1 MHIRTSRV
9 TRNGRTY
16 EYAQLVEAFRR
27 PSDGMPTHRVIATLG
42 DVNDLAVRNLRD
54 ALQASRKGKR
64 LTVASTPAPAPAK
77 SFAAL
82 KPTAN
87 LRYLDVAV
95 LLEVWR
101 ELELDALLNEVMPAG
116 NASLAPASVVAAL
129 SIQRCVEPG
138 SKLFAA
144 RWVPRTALVELLA
157 LPPNHFNNTRLHR
170 VLDDLDGATKALM
183 AKLPNRYTQ
192 RDGSFASLFLDV
204 SDAWFVGHGPT
215 MAERGKTKE
224 GMTQRKIGIVL
235 LCNEHGYPLRWE
247 VIAGCQ
253 HDSVAMSQMLQS
265 VAGLSWT
272 AEPPVV
278 CDRAMGSTAHL
289 RTMAATGLRF
299 LTALTETEFDSY
311 AQSLPHAP
319 FARLQPRGDAAQPL
333 DIEEAARCAEAAG
346 LHKAADNLFVLDIGV
361 VVRTEESSDPPRAA
375 AIEETSAEQVTVAAM
390 RLCRQIEEAVAQGR
404 YRSHAAAGRAAGL
417 SVGLTKKYRRLG
429 RLSEQQQRDVLEGKA
444 AGSTLTQL
452 LHVASIDS
460 PEQRQHAFDAL
471 LSAAS
476 GQPARTRAASSNAR
490 RSFANAEP
498 QAPLRVR
505 VAAYFNPD
513 RFVRERL
520 RARKLRERVDAFV
533 AELNIT
539 LEAPR
544 CRHTASTI
552 AAAVDRQLRQ
562 DSLLDVFDVRI
573 TETSVAGRTRH
584 HVALV
589 PDEAEW
595 ARRRR
600 YDGFT
605 VLVAHPD
612 LPQSAVELCRLY
624 RAKDAVEK
632 DFQIIKSVIELRPIW
647 HRDDAKVRAH
657 VTLCMLALLL
667 ERTLQRRLAGR
678 LTAEAALEL
687 LASCHVNLFAG
698 RSGPPLYTI
707 TQPDTEQQAILH
719 MLRLHH
725 LVDDEHLAERITPR

>member
-9 TRNGRTY
+9 TRNGKTY
-16 EYAQLVEAFRR
+16 EYAQLVETFRR
-27 PSDGMPTHRVIATLG
+27 PSDGMPMHRVIATLG
-42 DVNDLAVRNLRD
+42 DANDLVVRNLRD

-64 LTVASTPAPAPAK
+64 LTVAVAPAPAK
-77 SFAAL
+77 SSAML

-101 ELELDALLNEVMPAG
+101 DLELDALLDEVMPAG
-116 NASLAPASVVAAL
+116 DTSLAPASVVAAL

-157 LPPNHFNNTRLHR
+157 IAPSHFNNTRLHR

-183 AKLPNRYTQ
+183 AKLPKRYAE
-192 RDGSFASLFLDV
+192 REGAFASLFLDV
-204 SDAWFVGHGPT
+204 TDAWFVGHGPT

-224 GMTQRKIGIVL
+224 GLIQRKIGIVL

-253 HDSVAMSQMLQS
+253 HDGAAMSRMLQS

-272 AEPPVV
+272 AETPVV
-278 CDRAMGSTAHL
+278 CDRAMGKTAQI

-299 LTALTETEFDSY
+299 VTALTETEFDSY
-311 AQSLPHAP
+311 AQDLPHAP
-319 FARLQPRGDAAQPL
+319 FARLQPQGDTAQPA
-333 DIEEAARCAEAAG
+333 DVEQAARCAQAAG
-346 LHKAADNLFVLDIGV
+346 LHKAADNLFVMDLGI
-361 VVRTEESSDPPRAA
+361 VVRAEAGSDATPPAPVAATSS
-375 AIEETSAEQVTVAAM
+375 EQATVAAM

-404 YRSHAAAGRAAGL
+404 FNSYAAAGRAAGL
-417 SVGLTKKYRRLG
+417 SKGLTAKYRLLG

-444 AGSTLTQL
+444 AGATIAEMIQ
-452 LHVASIDS
+452 VASIDS
-460 PEQRQHAFDAL
+460 PEQQQHAFAAL
-471 LSAAS
+471 LAAS
-476 GQPARTRAASSNAR
+476 GDQPARLRAASSNR
-490 RSFANAEP
+490 RRFGANAEP
-498 QAPLRVR
+498 QDPLRLHV
-505 VAAYFNPD
+505 VAYFNPQ
-513 RFVRERL
+513 RFVDERL
-520 RARKLRERVDAFV
+520 RARKLREHIDAFV
-533 AELNIT
+533 AELNAT
-539 LEAPR
+539 LAAPR
-544 CRHTASTI
+544 SRHTPSSI
-552 AAAVDRQLRQ
+552 AAAVDRRLRQ
-562 DSLLDVFDVRI
+562 DALLEVFDLSI
-573 TETSVAGRTRH
+573 TETSLAGRTRYR
-584 HVALV
+584 VALV

-612 LPQSAVELCRLY
+612 LPQDAVELCRLY

-647 HRDDAKVRAH
+647 HRDDTKVRAH

-678 LTAEAALEL
+678 LSLSAEAALEL
-687 LASCHVNLFAG
+687 LASCHLNLFAG

-707 TQPDTEQQAILH
+707 TQPDTDQQAILRT
-719 MLRLHH
+719 LRLQH
-725 LVDDEHLAERITPR
+725 LVDDELLAERITPR